1 MIDVTPDSL
10 PVIDHTPI
18 PGLTVATGM
27 SGHGFGIGP
36 GVAGALADLAM
47 GRRPRHDLSP
57 FRWGRF
63 RRFRQPP
70 SSAI

>member
-1 MIDVTPDSL
+1 MDRRRSAYSRRLVKASQREKRLGIL
-10 PVIDHTPI
+10 AML
-18 PGLTVATGM
+18 GLAT
-27 SGHGFGIGP
+27 
-36 GVAGALADLAM
+36 GVAGVLADLAM